1 MQTFLE
7 TMKNFLNIYCWWLSL
22 FIYAVHLVFWEELMT
37 PTSLQMLEFIV
48 TQFSNPFPYIVSTD
62 TYSDNNK
69 FTWHNIKVLKN
80 FHIKF
85 HKPSSNGPLS
95 ITINLKLN
103 TLEDLLLQ
111 EISGSYTS
119 DADISKMCM
128 ATRPALLMVQ
138 VSWVQKWDGLLVA
151 RCSYQGAWNLSTG
164 FKVIRGDL
172 GRQMDKQ
179 V

>member
-1 MQTFLE
+1 
-7 TMKNFLNIYCWWLSL
+7 
-22 FIYAVHLVFWEELMT
+22 
-37 PTSLQMLEFIV
+37 
-48 TQFSNPFPYIVSTD
+48 
-62 TYSDNNK
+62 
-69 FTWHNIKVLKN
+69 
-80 FHIKF
+80 
-85 HKPSSNGPLS
+85 
-95 ITINLKLN
+95 
-103 TLEDLLLQ
+103 LEDLLLQ

-119 DADISKMCM
+119 DADISKRCM